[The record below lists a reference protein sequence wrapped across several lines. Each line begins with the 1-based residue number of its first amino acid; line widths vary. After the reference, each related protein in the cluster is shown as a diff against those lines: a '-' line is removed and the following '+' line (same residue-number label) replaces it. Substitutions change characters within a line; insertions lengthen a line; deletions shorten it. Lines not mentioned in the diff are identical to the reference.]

1 LCCYFAYFILSASAQ
16 DKKTRNLPKLSP
28 PPGGIK
34 LLDGY
39 VHIKEQGIDTWFG
52 RIKKEGGL
60 NITYDIGRLA
70 GEYVILC
77 LRDRTCAWYK
87 EQQLK
92 GGLVKIALTKDGR
105 IIATF
110 PKTTANFIAEVE
122 SQEDIADFLIMIL
135 TYDETQCCENN
146 ATANNSLDMRRKKLL
161 CYHVAG

>member
-1 LCCYFAYFILSASAQ
+1 MLLFCLFILSASAQ
-16 DKKTRNLPKLSP
+16 DKKLRKLPQSPP

-39 VHIKEQGIDTWFG
+39 VHIQERGIDTWVG

-60 NITYDIGRLA
+60 DILYDIGRLA
-70 GEYVILC
+70 GEYVRFC
-77 LRDRTCAWYK
+77 LIDQSCVWYK

-92 GGLVKIALTKDGR
+92 GGLVKIALTKDGE

-110 PKTTANFIAEVE
+110 PKTTANFIAEVK

-135 TYDETQCCENN
+135 TYDEQT
-146 ATANNSLDMRRKKLL
+146 
-161 CYHVAG
+161 VP